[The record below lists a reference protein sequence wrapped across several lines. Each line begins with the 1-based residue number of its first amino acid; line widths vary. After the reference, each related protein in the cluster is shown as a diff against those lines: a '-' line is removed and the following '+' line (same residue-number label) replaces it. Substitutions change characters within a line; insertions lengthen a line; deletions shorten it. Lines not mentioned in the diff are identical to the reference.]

1 MGKLT
6 ELYKEVTGKDRMLVL
21 TRSLD
26 DLEATVEILKWY
38 KKEGH
43 I

>member
-1 MGKLT
+1 MRKLS
-6 ELYKEVTGKDRMLVL
+6 EIYKEITGKEHKGAH
-21 TRSLD
+21 RSLVD
-26 DLEATVEILKWY
+26 VEATVEILKWY